1 MLLSHVLALNEN
13 LIKLI
18 FTLDYLGL
26 VGKLLISFTDNINI
40 PIPNVLLK
48 EL

>member
-1 MLLSHVLALNEN
+1 MKIIMT
-13 LIKLI
+13 IKLI

-40 PIPNVLLK
+40 PIANVLLK